1 MSISN
6 PDIIQLAGYGPIG
19 ADQAPNPPAGQSGAD
34 QEKMRLFLVGLGAG
48 IVGFIAGLVVAG
60 RE

>member
-6 PDIIQLAGYGPIG
+6 PDIIQLAGFGGIG
-19 ADQAPNPPAGQSGAD
+19 ADATPAPTGGATGAD
-34 QEKMRLFLVGLGAG
+34 QEKMRLFLVALGAG
-48 IVGFIAGLVVAG
+48 IVGFIGGLVVAG